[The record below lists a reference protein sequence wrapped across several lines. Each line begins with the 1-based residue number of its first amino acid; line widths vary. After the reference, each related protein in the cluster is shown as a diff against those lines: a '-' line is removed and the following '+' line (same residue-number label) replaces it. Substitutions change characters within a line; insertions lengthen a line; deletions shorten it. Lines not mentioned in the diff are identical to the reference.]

1 MANVTITFHK
11 TSCVAGLRMAKYRVS
26 VDIGGTFTDLVAL
39 NEESGELLNIKV
51 PSTPKEPANA
61 VIEAFQEFL
70 KKNSGADVSAVVHA
84 TTIAANALLG
94 QLNLELPKTALIT
107 TKGFRDIVEIGRQR
121 RHELYNLFVQKPRT
135 LVPRRLRFE
144 IEERTE
150 PKGEILTP
158 LNKEEVK
165 GLSQRIK
172 RENVKAIAVA
182 LLFSYTNQKHEQEI
196 GKILRQLQPATYVS
210 LSSEITPEYREYERT
225 STTVVNAVLM
235 PTVSSY
241 LNTLQHEIEK
251 LGVKAPLCVMQ
262 SDGGTARKE
271 IVSKK
276 PVSMVESGPAA
287 GVTASAFYGNLLGID
302 DILSFDMG
310 GTTAKAGAVKAATP
324 EVVNE
329 YEVAG
334 KVHSGRIV
342 KGSGY
347 PVRQPFI
354 DLAECSAGGGTIA
367 WVDEGDALQVGPVS
381 AGAEPGP
388 ACYGKGGR
396 QPTVTDANVALGRL
410 NPRFILGG
418 ELPIYSKLSEKA
430 ISKEVCGK
438 TQLKLTE
445 AAAGIVRIVN
455 SAMAKVLRIVTVER
469 GYDPRDFTLM
479 CFGGAG
485 PMHAC
490 ALAQEL
496 NIPKIV
502 VPPNP
507 GMFSAYGL
515 LTADFK
521 SSYVNAVM
529 KLTTDVDPK
538 KVENVFQ
545 KLEPKGTRIL
555 RKQRISKAN
564 TQFVRQL
571 DLRYFGQS
579 YELTIP
585 ANTPFTDTA
594 LQHAIENFHK
604 KHKAVCGY
612 AVRKEPVELVNLRLI
627 AVGLVEKPRLKE
639 QLSHGE
645 KSWKEAV
652 ITKRK
657 VFFEHYDD
665 YVKTSIYRREKL
677 NSGNVVEGPAVIEQ
691 YDATTVVYPRWK
703 ASVDKLGNLVLSTQ
717 NGGTEN
723 GG

>member
-1 MANVTITFHK
+1 
-11 TSCVAGLRMAKYRVS
+11 MAKYRVS

-39 NEESGELLNIKV
+39 NEEGGEILNIKV
-51 PSTPKEPANA
+51 PSTPKEPAKA

-70 KKNSGADVSAVVHA
+70 EKNNYADVSAVIHA

-107 TKGFRDIVEIGRQR
+107 TKGFRDVIEIGRQR

-158 LNKEEVK
+158 LNKEEVRES
-165 GLSQRIK
+165 SQRIK

-182 LLFSYTNQKHEQEI
+182 LLFSYMNHQHEREI
-196 GKILRQLQPATYVS
+196 GKILRQLQPETYVS

-241 LNTLQHEIEK
+241 LGTLQQDIK
-251 LGVKAPLCVMQ
+251 SLGVKAPLCVMQ
-262 SDGGTARKE
+262 SDGGTASKE
-271 IVSKK
+271 VVSKK

-287 GVTASAFYGNLLGID
+287 GVMASAFYGKLLGID

-310 GTTAKAGAVKAATP
+310 GTTAKAGAVKEATP
-324 EVVNE
+324 EIVNE

-367 WVDEGDALQVGPVS
+367 WVDEGNALQVGPVS

-396 QPTVTDANVALGRL
+396 QPTVTDANVVLGRL
-410 NPRFILGG
+410 NPRLILGG
-418 ELPIYSKLSEKA
+418 EMLIHSRLSEKT
-430 ISKEVCGK
+430 ISKEICGK
-438 TQLKLTE
+438 TQLELTE

-455 SAMAKVLRIVTVER
+455 SDMAKVLRIVTVER
-469 GYDPRDFTLM
+469 GYDPRDFALM

-485 PMHAC
+485 PMHGC

-496 NIPKIV
+496 NISKTI

-515 LTADFK
+515 LAADFR

-529 KLTTDVDPK
+529 KLTTDVKAK

-545 KLEPKGTRIL
+545 KLELKGKRIL
-555 RKQRISKAN
+555 GKQRVSKAN
-564 TQFVRQL
+564 TRFVRQL

-579 YELTIP
+579 YELTVP

-594 LQHAIENFHK
+594 LQKAVENFHK
-604 KHKAVCGY
+604 KHKAICGY
-612 AVRKEPVELVNLRLI
+612 AVLDEPVELVNLRLTTI
-627 AVGLVEKPRLKE
+627 GFVKKPKLRE
-639 QLSHGE
+639 QPLHGE
-645 KSWKEAV
+645 KSSEKAV

-657 VFFEHYDD
+657 VFFEQYDD
-665 YVKTSIYRREKL
+665 YVKTPIYRREKL

-691 YDATTVVYPRWK
+691 YDSTTVVYPRWK

-717 NGGTEN
+717 NGGN
-723 GG
+723 